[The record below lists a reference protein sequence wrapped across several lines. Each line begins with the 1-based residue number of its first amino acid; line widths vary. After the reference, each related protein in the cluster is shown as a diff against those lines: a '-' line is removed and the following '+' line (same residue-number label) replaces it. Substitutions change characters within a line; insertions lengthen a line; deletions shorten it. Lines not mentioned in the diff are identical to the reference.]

1 MISVAEMYII
11 QSIHGV
17 VYGMLLFLVSS
28 GLTIIFG
35 MMGILNLA
43 HASFFMLAAYFAY
56 TITVVTG
63 NFWLALII
71 APIVTAF
78 FGILC
83 ERFLLRN
90 VHAMGHMAELLLTL
104 GMALVIL
111 EAVKA
116 FWGTESLDIAVPQ
129 SLSGLVNIGGIQYSK
144 YRLFIIIMAVV
155 ILTLMALILFKTRL
169 GMIVRASVTN
179 SAMVSALGINT
190 PIVFMLVFGL
200 GTWLAGVAG
209 VCASPLLTV
218 FPGIADQ
225 VGMDC
230 FVVVVTGGLG
240 SLVGAFISAFTIG
253 ELNAYGVQFVPRLVP
268 VLTFSFMV
276 LVLAIKPAGLFGER
290 EK

>member
-1 MISVAEMYII
+1 
-11 QSIHGV
+11 
-17 VYGMLLFLVSS
+17 
-28 GLTIIFG
+28 
-35 MMGILNLA
+35 
-43 HASFFMLAAYFAY
+43 
-56 TITVVTG
+56 
-63 NFWLALII
+63 
-71 APIVTAF
+71 
-78 FGILC
+78 
-83 ERFLLRN
+83 
-90 VHAMGHMAELLLTL
+90 
-104 GMALVIL
+104 
-111 EAVKA
+111 
-116 FWGTESLDIAVPQ
+116 
-129 SLSGLVNIGGIQYSK
+129 
-144 YRLFIIIMAVV
+144 
-155 ILTLMALILFKTRL
+155 
-169 GMIVRASVTN
+169 
-179 SAMVSALGINT
+179 
-190 PIVFMLVFGL
+190 MLVFGL